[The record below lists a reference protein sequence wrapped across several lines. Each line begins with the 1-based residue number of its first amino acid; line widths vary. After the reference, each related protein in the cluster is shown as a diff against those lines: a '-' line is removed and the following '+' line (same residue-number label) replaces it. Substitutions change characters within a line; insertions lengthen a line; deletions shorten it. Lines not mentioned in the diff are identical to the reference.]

1 MANDESVPAT
11 ILRAPQE
18 ATQASGGRAVRHFR
32 QIVLWP
38 IQLITAPND
47 SRRESPDVM
56 FERLGGGNWE
66 LVDDEFGVEGD
77 AFQERHYREFVA
89 FLPHVQRFLYGD
101 APGSLRGLGKGDA
114 PLRVYRRT
122 DVEAVRMVLSPGA
135 EPVTCKVAHVDL
147 HFFHDVDAVILA
159 FEFYASDLP
168 LSVVNEIMYRFGRA
182 YPPGWTDT
190 GEPLHCPERVEWLDK
205 SGNVL
210 ATSDYERR
218 ERYLSFV
225 GHQRTPC
232 FAAHWEFLLR
242 PLVPESSGAK
252 GPLLF
257 RQIEYYRM
265 PVMTYLTLDRIWD
278 VQRSDYM
285 RLAFATGASNNGDA
299 PFAERFLHDFESRH
313 CYDRYYH
320 EGTEASGLNTRFLLS
335 GHALTVIADGKSPR
349 LDDNERGL
357 LGQFRHQYF
366 LLFLISHFHKAA
378 LLMLSDRLVAAIK
391 QLEIRSAKSA
401 AAFRRET
408 FRLQEAFMRFTQRYW
423 FTEVSDQA
431 QTRDLFRM
439 QRTHLGNEEL
449 YKELRGEIFDMVQ
462 YLDSDVLRRQSG
474 TIHKLT
480 AVTIVG
486 LIGTIATGF
495 LGMNLIDE
503 TTAPL
508 GVKVVY
514 FGIVGAIVTALTVG
528 VVAFSRPLTALLDRM
543 SGDRT

>member
-1 MANDESVPAT
+1 MANDESAPAT
-11 ILRAPQE
+11 MVREPLA
-18 ATQASGGRAVRHFR
+18 AGAASPRLVRHFR

-38 IQLITAPND
+38 IQLIAAESNK
-47 SRRESPDVM
+47 RRESPDVL

-101 APGSLRGLGKGDA
+101 APGSLRALGKGDA

-122 DVEAVRMVLSPGA
+122 DIAAVRMVLA
-135 EPVTCKVAHVDL
+135 EGTDPVTCKVAHVDL

-182 YPPGWTDT
+182 YPPGWTES
-190 GEPLHCPERVEWLDK
+190 GEALHCPIRVEWLDK
-205 SGNVL
+205 PGRVL
-210 ATSDYERR
+210 ATSDYEKR
-218 ERYLSFV
+218 ERFLSFV

-232 FAAHWEFLLR
+232 FAAHWEFLLK
-242 PLVPESSGAK
+242 PLVAESFHNKS
-252 GPLLF
+252 PLAF

-265 PVMTYLTLDRIWD
+265 PVMTYLTLERMWD
-278 VQRSDYM
+278 MQRSEYM
-285 RLAFATGASNNGDA
+285 RLAFATGASNSGDA
-299 PFAERFLHDFESRH
+299 PYAERFLHDFESRH

-320 EGTEASGLNTRFLLS
+320 EGTEAIGLNTRFLLS
-335 GHALTVIADGKSPR
+335 GHALTVIAEGNSPR
-349 LDDNERGL
+349 LEDNERGL

-391 QLEIRSAKSA
+391 QLELRSAQSA
-401 AAFRRET
+401 FSFRRET

-439 QRTHLGNEEL
+439 QRMHLGNDEL

-474 TIHKLT
+474 TIHRLT
-480 AVTIVG
+480 AVTILG

-503 TTAPL
+503 TSAPL
-508 GVKVVY
+508 GIKLVY
-514 FGIVGAIVTALTVG
+514 FGIVAAVVTVLTVA

-543 SGDRT
+543 SGERP

>member
-1 MANDESVPAT
+1 MANDHS
-11 ILRAPQE
+11 APGAITCAPE
-18 ATQASGGRAVRHFR
+18 AVTGPGAARIVRQFR

-38 IQLITAPND
+38 IQLITQPTD
-47 SRRESPDVM
+47 RRRESPDVL
-56 FERLGGGNWE
+56 FERLGGGNWQ

-122 DVEAVRMVLSPGA
+122 DVAAVRMVLTEGA
-135 EPVTCKVAHVDL
+135 AAVTCRVAHVDL

-168 LSVVNEIMYRFGRA
+168 LSVVNDIMYRFGRA
-182 YPPGWTDT
+182 YPPGWTET
-190 GEPLHCPERVEWLDK
+190 GEALHCPVSVEWLDK
-205 SGNVL
+205 DGNVL
-210 ATSDYERR
+210 AASDYERR

-232 FAAHWEFLLR
+232 FAAHWEFLLK
-242 PLVPESSGAK
+242 PLVPESSRSNS
-252 GPLLF
+252 PLSF

-265 PVMTYLTLDRIWD
+265 PVMTYLTLERAWE
-278 VQRSDYM
+278 VQRADYI
-285 RLAFATGASNNGDA
+285 RLAFATGQGVNGDA
-299 PFAERFLHDFESRH
+299 PFAERFLRDFESRH

-320 EGTEASGLNTRFLLS
+320 EGVETSGVSARFLLS
-335 GHALTVIADGKSPR
+335 GHAFTIIADGNATR
-349 LDDNERGL
+349 LEDNERGL

-391 QLEIRSAKSA
+391 QLEMQSAQSSQG
-401 AAFRRET
+401 FRRET

-474 TIHKLT
+474 TIHRLT

-486 LIGTIATGF
+486 LVGTIATGF

-503 TTAPL
+503 TSAPIGL
-508 GVKVVY
+508 KLAY
-514 FGIVGAIVTALTVG
+514 FGIVGAAVTVLTVA
-528 VVAFSRPLTALLDRM
+528 VVVFSRPLTALLDRL
-543 SGDRT
+543 SGERS

>member
-1 MANDESVPAT
+1 MANDESAPAT
-11 ILRAPQE
+11 MTHARRQTEDA
-18 ATQASGGRAVRHFR
+18 GRVARHFR

-38 IQLITAPND
+38 IELIAGGKTAE
-47 SRRESPDVM
+47 SREAPDVL
-56 FERLGGGNWE
+56 FERLGAGHWE

-101 APGSLRGLGKGDA
+101 APGSLRTLGKGDA

-122 DVEAVRMVLSPGA
+122 DVAAVRMVLSEGA
-135 EPVTCKVAHVDL
+135 EPITCQIAHIDL

-159 FEFYASDLP
+159 FEFYASNVP
-168 LSVVNEIMYRFGRA
+168 LNVVNEIMYRFGRA
-182 YPPGWTDT
+182 YPPGWTET
-190 GEPLHCPERVEWLDK
+190 GEPLHCPHRVEWLAKD
-205 SGNVL
+205 GTVL
-210 ATSDYERR
+210 ATSDYQKR

-232 FAAHWEFLLR
+232 FAAHWEFLLK
-242 PLVPESSGAK
+242 PLTAEKADSNS
-252 GPLLF
+252 PLSF

-265 PVMTYLTLDRIWD
+265 PVMTYLTLERMRE
-278 VQRSDYM
+278 VQRAEYM
-285 RLAFATGASNNGDA
+285 RLAFATGPNANGDG
-299 PFAERFLHDFESRH
+299 PFSDRFLHDFEPRH

-320 EGTEASGLNTRFLLS
+320 EGTEATGLSARFLLS
-335 GHALTVIADGKSPR
+335 GHAFTIVADGDSPR

-391 QLEIRSAKSA
+391 HLEVRSARSST
-401 AAFRRET
+401 AFRRET

-431 QTRDLFRM
+431 QTRDLYRM
-439 QRTHLGNEEL
+439 QRTHLGNDEL

-474 TIHKLT
+474 TIHRLT

-503 TTAPL
+503 TGAPL
-508 GVKVVY
+508 QLKLVL
-514 FGIVGAIVTALTVG
+514 FGAVAGIVTALTVG

-543 SGDRT
+543 SGERS

>member
-11 ILRAPQE
+11 ILHAPQE
-18 ATQASGGRAVRHFR
+18 LSAPAVARVVRHFR

-38 IQLITAPND
+38 IELIAN
-47 SRRESPDVM
+47 SAGKKRESPDVL

-89 FLPHVQRFLYGD
+89 FLPSVQRFLYGD

-122 DVEAVRMVLSPGA
+122 DVAAVRMLLADGTA
-135 EPVTCKVAHVDL
+135 PVTCQVAHVDL

-159 FEFYASDLP
+159 FEFYATDVP
-168 LSVVNEIMYRFGRA
+168 LSIVNEIMYRFGRA
-182 YPPGWTDT
+182 YPPGWTET
-190 GEPLHCPERVEWLDK
+190 GEALHCPVRVEWLDK
-205 SGNVL
+205 DGHVL
-210 ATSDYERR
+210 STSDYERR
-218 ERYLSFV
+218 DRYLSFV

-232 FAAHWEFLLR
+232 FAAHWEFLLK
-242 PLVPESSGAK
+242 PLVPENSRTKS
-252 GPLLF
+252 PLSF

-265 PVMTYLTLDRIWD
+265 PVMTYLTLERMWE
-278 VQRSDYM
+278 VQRADYI
-285 RLAFATGASNNGDA
+285 RLAFATGQSATGDA
-299 PFAERFLHDFESRH
+299 PFAERFLRDFETRH

-320 EGTEASGLNTRFLLS
+320 EGTEATGLSARFLLS
-335 GHALTVIADGKSPR
+335 GHAFTVIADGHSPR
-349 LDDNERGL
+349 LEDNERGL

-378 LLMLSDRLVAAIK
+378 LLMLADRLVAAIK
-391 QLEIRSAKSA
+391 QLEIHSVQSS

-474 TIHKLT
+474 TIHRLT

-486 LIGTIATGF
+486 LVGTIATGF

-503 TTAPL
+503 TGAPL
-508 GVKVVY
+508 WLKLAY
-514 FGIVGAIVTALTVG
+514 FGIVGVAVTALTVA
-528 VVAFSRPLTALLDRM
+528 VVAFSRPLTALLDRL
-543 SGDRT
+543 SGERS

>member
-1 MANDESVPAT
+1 MANDDSVQAT
-11 ILRAPQE
+11 MVRAPGE
-18 ATQASGGRAVRHFR
+18 ASVSAGARVARQFR

-38 IQLITAPND
+38 IELIAPPAG
-47 SRRESPDVM
+47 RGRESPDVL

-101 APGSLRGLGKGDA
+101 APGSLRSLGKGDA

-122 DVEAVRMVLSPGA
+122 DVAAVRMVLA
-135 EPVTCKVAHVDL
+135 EGSAPVTCQVAHVDL

-182 YPPGWTDT
+182 YPPGWTET
-190 GEPLHCPERVEWLDK
+190 GEALHCPHKVEWLDK
-205 SGNVL
+205 QGNVL

-232 FAAHWEFLLR
+232 FAAHWEFLLK
-242 PLVPESSGAK
+242 PLVPENSRSK
-252 GPLLF
+252 SPLSF

-265 PVMTYLTLDRIWD
+265 PVMTYLTLEKMWD
-278 VQRSDYM
+278 VQRADYM
-285 RLAFATGASNNGDA
+285 RLAFATGQSASGDA
-299 PFAERFLHDFESRH
+299 PFAERFVKDFESRH

-320 EGTEASGLNTRFLLS
+320 EGTEATGLSARFLLS
-335 GHALTVIADGKSPR
+335 GHAFTVIADGNSLR

-391 QLEIRSAKSA
+391 QLELHSAQSSEG
-401 AAFRRET
+401 FRRET

-439 QRTHLGNEEL
+439 QRMHLGNDEL
-449 YKELRGEIFDMVQ
+449 YKELRGEVFDMVQ
-462 YLDSDVLRRQSG
+462 YLDSDVLRRQSR
-474 TIHKLT
+474 TFHRLT

-486 LIGTIATGF
+486 LVGTIATGF

-503 TTAPL
+503 TSAPL
-508 GVKVVY
+508 SLKLLY
-514 FGIVGAIVTALTVG
+514 FGLVGVAVTAITVA
-528 VVAFSRPLTALLDRM
+528 VVAFSRPLMALLDRL
-543 SGDRT
+543 SGERS

>member
-1 MANDESVPAT
+1 MANDASPVPAG
-11 ILRAPQE
+11 AHD
-18 ATQASGGRAVRHFR
+18 AQARTVRHFR

-38 IQLITAPND
+38 IQLITGKANGKRD
-47 SRRESPDVM
+47 SADAL

-66 LVDDEFGVEGD
+66 LVDDEFGVEAD
-77 AFQERHYREFVA
+77 AFQERHYREFVS

-101 APGSLRGLGKGDA
+101 APGSLRRLGKGDA

-122 DVEAVRMVLSPGA
+122 DIAAVRMVLAPGD
-135 EPVTCKVAHVDL
+135 EPVTCRVAHVDL

-168 LSVVNEIMYRFGRA
+168 LSVVHEIMYRFGRA
-182 YPPGWTDT
+182 YPPGWTET
-190 GEPLHCPERVEWLDK
+190 GEPLHCPAHVEWLDK
-205 SGNVL
+205 DGRVL
-210 ATSDYERR
+210 ATSDYQKR

-232 FAAHWEFLLR
+232 FAAHWEFLLK
-242 PLVPESSGAK
+242 PLVAENSGSK
-252 GPLLF
+252 GPLSF

-265 PVMTYLTLDRIWD
+265 PVMTYLTLDRMWD
-278 VQRSDYM
+278 MQRTDYM
-285 RLAFATGASNNGDA
+285 RLAFATGASPNGDA
-299 PFAERFLHDFESRH
+299 PFAERFLHDFEARN

-320 EGTEASGLNTRFLLS
+320 EGSEAAAVGTRFLLS
-335 GHALTVIADGKSPR
+335 GHAFTVVADGVSPR
-349 LDDNERGL
+349 LEDNERGL

-391 QLEIRSAKSA
+391 LLEMRSAQSA
-401 AAFRRET
+401 ASFRRET
-408 FRLQEAFMRFTQRYW
+408 YRLQEAFMRFTQRYW

-439 QRTHLGNEEL
+439 QRAHLGNDDL
-449 YKELRGEIFDMVQ
+449 YKELRNEIFDMVQ

-474 TIHKLT
+474 SFHRLT
-480 AVTIVG
+480 AVTIIG
-486 LIGTIATGF
+486 LIGTTATGF

-503 TTAPL
+503 TGAPL
-508 GVKVVY
+508 LVKLGYFCIVAAVV
-514 FGIVGAIVTALTVG
+514 TSLTVG
-528 VVAFSRPLTALLDRM
+528 VVVFSRSLTALLDRM
-543 SGDRT
+543 SGERP